1 MMKAIF
7 KLIVIVFFCLQTSS
21 LYGLCFNNGL
31 NNGPESNDTTE
42 AINIEPDDPVLV
54 MLDSLAKQKV
64 FQNLDSRKESTT
76 SPINDFSYGFV
87 PEYSDSVYKERLEE
101 LNNLSPIELEYNS
114 LVKSF
119 IDVYNVRRR
128 ELTERILGLAEL
140 YFPYFEQQ
148 LDRYDLPLEL
158 KYIAVIESALNPVAR
173 SWAGATGIWQF
184 MYGTGRLYGLNV
196 NSYVD
201 DRCDIIKSTQAACE
215 HFADLYDVYDDWL
228 LAIAAYNSGA
238 GNVNRAIRRSGGVKD
253 FWSIRGFLPRETRN
267 YVPAFMAVAYVIEY
281 SDHHNLYP
289 TPPPFTNTDIDT
301 LHINR
306 KLSLRNVSKILDI
319 PLEHL
324 RYLNPSFRKNIIPGN
339 DEDTYVFRI
348 PSAYSGLFVSNEE
361 EIYNYM
367 TPEEIR
373 QEELAAQFEETTVHV
388 VRQGEVLG
396 SIARRYG
403 CTVNQIQRWN
413 NLRGTLI
420 RPGQRLVVRAPQ
432 PAETNISTDNNVHV
446 VRSGE
451 SLGVIANRY
460 RVTVDELKRWND
472 LSGSTIYSGQH
483 LVVKPAEGKED
494 KETKE
499 SREGVADKAEIE
511 EYTYKYYQIQDGDT
525 LRDIAEKYPETTID
539 QIREIND
546 LSNDALKP
554 GEKIKISVQ
563 EE

>member
-483 LVVKPAEGKED
+483 LVVKPPEGKED

-499 SREGVADKAEIE
+499 SREGVADKADIE
-511 EYTYKYYQIQDGDT
+511 EYTYKYYQVQDGDT